1 MPVDLVIKNARIV
14 TARDIYTAG
23 IAIDNGKIVSIR
35 KDPLLPPAD
44 SIIDASKRVVMPGAI
59 DAHVHVYLPGFL
71 RETFETGTK
80 AAAVGGVTTIIEMPS
95 AGKFLTTTVKNFK
108 KKKTIGEKESV
119 VDFALHAGEIQ
130 EEKDF
135 LEIVD
140 LVRAGAAGF
149 KITMGGGPTA
159 VKNDEIMFESFK
171 RINEAKSVAIVHA
184 ENHQLYEFFRK
195 KAIQRGE
202 NDPLA
207 YSLSRPNI
215 VEAKAISRAI
225 LFAKFAGN
233 KLHVAHVTTKE
244 GVELVQNAKENQQT
258 VTAEVTPQ
266 ALLLNK
272 KDYKKNKHYII
283 MDPPVRGEEDNL
295 ALWKALDDDTIDC
308 IVTDH
313 CAYSKKEKDVGLKNI
328 WDTPPGVPGLETV
341 IPLLLSEGVGKK
353 RITLNRLVQL
363 CSEKPAKIFGL
374 YPRKGVIRVGS
385 DADLTIV
392 DLKRRDVIR
401 ATQFQCIG
409 EFTPFE
415 NWKIKGKPVLTLVR
429 GQVIAENG
437 NIVGKPGYGKF
448 IPS

>member
-35 KDPLLPPAD
+35 KDSLLPPAD
-44 SIIDASKRVVMPGAI
+44 SIIDANKKVVMPGAI

-80 AAAVGGVTTIIEMPS
+80 AAAVGGVTTIIEMAS
-95 AGKFLTTTVKNFK
+95 AGKLLTTTVKNFK
-108 KKKTIGEKESV
+108 KKKSIGEKEAV

-130 EEKDF
+130 EENDF

-140 LVRAGAAGF
+140 LVRAGASGF

-159 VKNDEIMFESFK
+159 VKNDGIMFESFK
-171 RINEAKSVAIVHA
+171 RISDAKSVAIVHA
-184 ENHQLYEFFRK
+184 ENHQLYEFLRK

-215 VEAKAISRAI
+215 VEAEAISRAI
-225 LFAKFAGN
+225 LFAKFAAN
-233 KLHVAHVTTKE
+233 KLHVAHLTTKE
-244 GVELVQNAKENQQT
+244 GVELVRKAKESRQT

-295 ALWKALDDDTIDC
+295 ALWKALDNDTIDC

-385 DADLTIV
+385 DADLMIV
-392 DLKRRDVIR
+392 DLKRRDVIQ

-437 NIVGKPGYGKF
+437 NVVGKQGYGKF

>member
-23 IAIDNGKIVSIR
+23 IAIDDGKIVSIR

-95 AGKFLTTTVKNFK
+95 AGKLLTTTVKNFK
-108 KKKTIGEKESV
+108 KKKKIGEKESV

-130 EEKDF
+130 EEKDL
-135 LEIVD
+135 LEILD
-140 LVRAGAAGF
+140 LVRAGATGF

-159 VKNDEIMFESFK
+159 VKNDGIMFESFK
-171 RINEAKSVAIVHA
+171 RISEAKSVAIVHA
-184 ENHQLYEFFRK
+184 ENHQLYEFLRK
-195 KAIQRGE
+195 NAIQRGE

-215 VEAKAISRAI
+215 VEAEAISRAI

-244 GVELVQNAKENQQT
+244 GVELVRNAKESRQT

-266 ALLLNK
+266 ALILNK

-353 RITLNRLVQL
+353 RITLTRLVQL
-363 CSEKPAKIFGL
+363 CSENPAKIFGL

-385 DADLTIV
+385 DADLMIV
-392 DLKRRDVIR
+392 DLKRRDVIQ
-401 ATQFQCIG
+401 ATQLQCIG

-429 GQVIAENG
+429 GQVIADNG
-437 NIVGKPGYGKF
+437 NVVGKPGYGKF